1 MLKGQGP
8 HDGTAQ
14 RRGVSPRYLF
24 GVWSRNVLR
33 SVKMTSHIEITRS
46 TEVCKEKMRSGGE
59 DKMFQ
64 ERGAGWTQL
73 RRQEQNCSWRS
84 IRASGL

>member
-8 HDGTAQ
+8 HDWTAQ
-14 RRGVSPRYLF
+14 RKGVSPRYLD
-24 GVWSRNVLR
+24 GVWPRNVLC
-33 SVKMTSHIEITRS
+33 SVKVTSYIEITRS
-46 TEVCKEKMRSGGE
+46 TAVCKEKMGRGGE

-73 RRQEQNCSWRS
+73 RRQEQDCS
-84 IRASGL
+84 